1 MKHKITPEILRH
13 MYQLSVL
20 GASDG
25 EIAQRTGFGTG
36 SVANALAR
44 VAPDGR
50 VMDSIY
56 GDKRNDPRYVRRG
69 VSIGLVDPVQVCGV
83 TNVRRHA

>member
-25 EIAQRTGFGTG
+25 EIAKVTGYGE
-36 SVANALAR
+36 SAIANALAR

-50 VMDSIY
+50 IMDSIY

-69 VSIGLVDPVQVCGV
+69 VSIGLVDPVQVCGFA
-83 TNVRRHA
+83 NIRRHA